1 MTASSGPILLDAGNV
16 QMTARQSIKENISSI
31 EAT

>member
-16 QMTARQSIKENISSI
+16 QMTARQSIQGDHLIH
-31 EAT
+31 